1 MGSFGIIYAVA
12 LAVGIEKKSSTYV
25 LTWLFFQWF
34 SIVHQIYISIIFLD
48 VLQDL
53 VDNENLR
60 KTLYA
65 GVFFA
70 NLLQVLFFFL
80 IFIIFSNYQEEEK
93 RRFYGSL
100 ALNRASRE
108 NYEKLLSCEE
118 EKC

>member
-12 LAVGIEKKSSTYV
+12 LAVGIVKKSSNYV

-53 VDNENLR
+53 INDEDLR
-60 KTLYA
+60 KALYTA
-65 GVFFA
+65 VFLT

-93 RRFYGSL
+93 RSFHRTLGL
-100 ALNRASRE
+100 EGESRE
-108 NYEKLLSCEE
+108 NYEKLMNCEE